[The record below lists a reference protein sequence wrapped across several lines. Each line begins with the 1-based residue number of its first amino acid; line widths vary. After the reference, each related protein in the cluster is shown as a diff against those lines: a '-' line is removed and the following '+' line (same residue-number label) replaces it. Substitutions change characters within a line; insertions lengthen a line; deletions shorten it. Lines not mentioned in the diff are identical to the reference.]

1 MTTALYCFG
10 LYLYFSPTSSFQ
22 HLTVVANSMYVIRLS
37 VLISLG
43 LARNRRAVSH
53 RKSCTLLSHS
63 HSLHLSLSLSVYLS
77 SILFSPTRPGTFCLI
92 RKLIH
97 NKGFPLALY
106 SYGVPET
113 PKKNFTPTEVKN
125 KSATPF
131 LPVFSALDENSNFSL
146 DWSRDKSE
154 GTKMISALALV
165 GVGAGIK
172 SLSHLVN

>member
-113 PKKNFTPTEVKN
+113 PKKISLQPRWRTNRPRPFYLYFQPWTKIATFLWIGVETNLRALKW
-125 KSATPF
+125 SAP
-131 LPVFSALDENSNFSL
+131 
-146 DWSRDKSE
+146 
-154 GTKMISALALV
+154 
-165 GVGAGIK
+165 
-172 SLSHLVN
+172 SH